1 VWGRLVTC
9 GRLAIGLLSMPQ
21 RVLIIGGGISGLS
34 AAYYLNRAGIR
45 PTLIEKAPHLGG
57 VIRTTSQ
64 QGCLLEA
71 GPDSFLAAKP
81 AALDLIR
88 EVGLEHQVIGS
99 NDHLRAVYILK
110 HGKLVPLP
118 DGMTMMVP
126 TKLMPLAATP
136 LLSLRT
142 KLRMGLEFL
151 RRPNGR
157 QPDRTVYD
165 FLLDHYGEEA
175 IDYLAEPLLAGVYGG
190 DPRQLSANSVLPRFV
205 EIETMYGSLT
215 RGVVANP
222 RPQNSGSLFK
232 TLKNGLGHLVEALR
246 PSADIV
252 QGAVECVERTAAYFR
267 VRANGDWM
275 EADQVVVATPAVDA
289 AGLLDSSNGE
299 LADLLRSIPYNSSL
313 TLSLGFSKTGVQA
326 CPGVDRAGQAR
337 RPVLKGFGF
346 LVPKRERK
354 YVAACTQVGNKFNHR
369 VPDDMLMLRCFMGGD
384 ALKENDEAL
393 VRIAR
398 QELRS
403 ILGIEAEP
411 AFHNISRWPN
421 AMAQYTV
428 GHEQRV
434 QRIESILKNIPGLH
448 VVGNAYYGIGIPD
461 CIKMG
466 KEAAAKITS

>member
-1 VWGRLVTC
+1 V
-9 GRLAIGLLSMPQ
+9 PQ

-45 PTLIEKAPHLGG
+45 ATLIEKAAQLGG
-57 VIRTTSQ
+57 VIRTTTQ

-81 AALDLIR
+81 AAMELIR
-88 EVGLEHQVIGS
+88 DVGLEHQVIGS
-99 NDHLRAVYILK
+99 NDHLRSVYILK

-126 TKLMPLAATP
+126 TRLMPIVGTG
-136 LLSLRT
+136 LLGWGT

-151 RRPNGR
+151 RRPNGQ
-157 QPDRTVYD
+157 QPDRSVYD

-190 DPRQLSANSVLPRFV
+190 DPKQLSANSVLPRFV
-205 EIETMYGSLT
+205 EIETQYGSLT

-222 RPQNSGSLFK
+222 RPKNSGSLFK
-232 TLKNGLGHLVEALR
+232 TLKNGLGQLVDALR
-246 PSADIV
+246 SSADV
-252 QGAVECVERTAAYFR
+252 VHSMVESIERTAAGFR
-267 VRANGDWM
+267 VRTNGHWM
-275 EADQVVVATPAVDA
+275 EADQVIVATPAIDA
-289 AGLLDSSNGE
+289 AGLLESINAE
-299 LADLLRSIPYNSSL
+299 LADLLRSIPYNSSV
-313 TLSLGFSKTGVQA
+313 TLSLGYRKDQIGKA
-326 CPGVDRAGQAR
+326 
-337 RPVLKGFGF
+337 LKGFGF

-354 YVAACTQVGNKFNHR
+354 YVAACTLAGNKFNHR
-369 VPDDMLMLRCFMGGD
+369 VPDDMVMLRCFMGGD

-393 VRIAR
+393 VEIAR
-398 QELRS
+398 QELRGIMGLDAVPTFHS
-403 ILGIEAEP
+403 IA
-411 AFHNISRWPN
+411 RWPN

-434 QRIESILKNIPGLH
+434 QRIESIVKEIPGLH
-448 VVGNAYYGIGIPD
+448 LAGNAYYGIGIPD

>member
-1 VWGRLVTC
+1 
-9 GRLAIGLLSMPQ
+9 MPQ
-21 RVLIIGGGISGLS
+21 KVLIIGGGISGLS

-45 PTLIEKAPHLGG
+45 PTLIERAPQLGG
-57 VIRTTSQ
+57 VIRTTTQ

-81 AALDLIR
+81 AAMELIR
-88 EVGLEHQVIGS
+88 DVGLEHHVIGS

-110 HGKLVPLP
+110 HGKLTPLP

-126 TKLMPLAATP
+126 TKVMPLIGTG
-136 LLSLRT
+136 LLSWGT
-142 KLRMGLEFL
+142 KLRMSVEFL
-151 RRPNGR
+151 RRPSGS
-157 QPDRTVYD
+157 QPDRSVYD

-190 DPRQLSANSVLPRFV
+190 DPKQLSANSVLPRFV
-205 EIETMYGSLT
+205 EIETKYGSLT

-222 RPQNSGSLFK
+222 RPKNSGSLFK
-232 TLKNGLGHLVEALR
+232 TLKNGLGQLVDALR

-252 QGAVECVERTAAYFR
+252 HGTVESVERAGSGFR
-267 VRANGDWM
+267 VRTNGDWM
-275 EADQVVVATPAVDA
+275 EADQIVLATPAIDA
-289 AGLLDSSNGE
+289 AGLLESSSAE
-299 LADLLRSIPYNSSL
+299 LADLLRGIPYNSSL
-313 TLSLGFSKTGVQA
+313 TLSLGYRKDAINRQ
-326 CPGVDRAGQAR
+326 
-337 RPVLKGFGF
+337 LKGFGF

-354 YVAACTQVGNKFNHR
+354 YVAACTLVGNKFNNR

-384 ALKENDEAL
+384 ALRESDEAL
-393 VRIAR
+393 IEIAR

-403 ILGIEAEP
+403 IMGLEAVP
-411 AFHNISRWPN
+411 VFHSVARWPN

-434 QRIESILKNIPGLH
+434 QRIGSIVKNIPGLH
-448 VVGNAYYGIGIPD
+448 LAGNAYCGIGIPD

-466 KEAAAKITS
+466 KEAATKITS

>member
-1 VWGRLVTC
+1 VLFFDFH
-9 GRLAIGLLSMPQ
+9 LSMPQ

-34 AAYYLNRAGIR
+34 AAYYLNRAGIH
-45 PTLIEKAPHLGG
+45 PTLIEKAPQLGG
-57 VIRTTSQ
+57 VIRTTTQ

-71 GPDSFLAAKP
+71 GPDSFLSTKP
-81 AALDLIR
+81 AAMELIR

-99 NDHLRAVYILK
+99 NDRLRTVYILK
-110 HGKLVPLP
+110 RGKLVPLP

-126 TKLMPLAATP
+126 TKLMPLVATP
-136 LLSLRT
+136 LLSWGT
-142 KLRMGLEFL
+142 KLRMGVEFL
-151 RRPNGR
+151 RRSNGS
-157 QPDRTVYD
+157 QPDRSVYD
-165 FLLDHYGEEA
+165 FLRDHYGEEA

-190 DPRQLSANSVLPRFV
+190 DPKQLSANSVLPRFV
-205 EIETMYGSLT
+205 EIETKYGSLT

-222 RPQNSGSLFK
+222 RPKNSGSLFK
-232 TLKNGLGHLVEALR
+232 TLKNGLGQLVDALR

-252 QGAVECVERTAAYFR
+252 HGAVERVEQDGPGFR
-267 VRANGDWM
+267 VRANGDWI
-275 EADQVVVATPAVDA
+275 EADQVVLATPAVDA
-289 AGLLDSSNGE
+289 ASLLDSSNAE

-313 TLSLGFSKTGVQA
+313 TLSLGFSRTGLPA
-326 CPGVDRAGQAR
+326 CLPGLNQTRQAR
-337 RPVLKGFGF
+337 RPVLQGFGF
-346 LVPKRERK
+346 LVPKRERN
-354 YVAACTQVGNKFNHR
+354 YVAACTIVGNKFNHR
-369 VPDDMLMLRCFMGGD
+369 VPDDMVLLRCFMGGD
-384 ALKENDEAL
+384 ALKESDEAL

-398 QELRS
+398 QELQS
-403 ILGIEAEP
+403 IMGLEAMP

-448 VVGNAYYGIGIPD
+448 LAGNGYYGIGIPD